1 MGMMR
6 SLATVGGFTLM
17 SRVLG
22 FVRDMVISRYLG
34 AGIQMDAWV
43 VAFRFPNLFRRV
55 FGEGAFNAAFVPL
68 YGRKLEEDGQIKAD
82 LFAARTV
89 TLMAIILIVLAIL
102 AFVFM
107 EPITHLFAMGYSGE
121 RFDLAVNL
129 SRITTVYL
137 IFVCLMAAFSGMLN
151 SHRVFGPP
159 AFAYVVLNLVFLTG
173 LLVVVPRIGQAERVL
188 SWSVAIAGVLQ
199 LALVMTACWRRGIR
213 IRPAMP
219 TIDSD
224 IKKLGILMLPGLA
237 SAGIQQ
243 VNLIVGQSV
252 ASFQDSGPSYLYY
265 SDRVNQLPLG
275 LIGVAFGIVLLPE
288 ITRNLRAG
296 REAQARTSLAH
307 GIEMSLLLS
316 LPAMVA
322 MTVIPEPIM
331 HGLFQGG
338 EFTSEAAYQAGL
350 ALRAFAIGAPAYILA
365 RVMQTAFFAQENT
378 KTPMHYTMVSA
389 GSNIVLSILLFMVLK
404 HVGCA
409 LATSIA
415 GWVNVILL
423 TATLRREQFL
433 KMQTGFSKRL
443 FGMLLASAIMGVGV
457 WFLASG
463 LAPWLTG
470 GQGLVSRLLA
480 LTAVVASGVLM
491 YLLLLFLLRV
501 TNLAELRAGFRR
513 G

>member
-1 MGMMR
+1 MMR

-34 AGIQMDAWV
+34 VNIQMDAWV

-68 YGRKLEEDGQIKAD
+68 YSRKLEEEGDQKAD

-89 TLMAIILIVLAIL
+89 TLMALILIVLAVL
-102 AFVFM
+102 AYIFM
-107 EPITHLFAMGYSGE
+107 GPIISLISMGYVGE
-121 RFDLAVNL
+121 RYDLAVTL

-137 IFVCLMAAFSGMLN
+137 VFVCLMAAFSGMLN
-151 SHRVFGPP
+151 SRRVFGPP
-159 AFAYVVLNLVFLTG
+159 AFAYVILNIVFLIG
-173 LLVVVPRIGQAERVL
+173 LLGVVPEIGQPEVVL
-188 SWSVAIAGVLQ
+188 SWSVVIAGVLQ
-199 LALVMTACWRRGIR
+199 LGWVLLACWRRGIR

-219 TIDSD
+219 KMDND
-224 IKKLGILMLPGLA
+224 IKKLGLLMLPGLA
-237 SAGIQQ
+237 SAGVQQ
-243 VNLIVGQSV
+243 LNLLVGSAV
-252 ASFQDSGPSYLYY
+252 ASFQVAGPSYLYF

-296 REAQARTSLAH
+296 KVKTAKSSLAH

-322 MTVIPEPIM
+322 MLIIPEEIM

-338 EFTSEAAYQAGL
+338 KFTNEAAYQAGL

-365 RVMQTAFFAQENT
+365 RVLQTAYFAREDT
-378 KTPMHYTMVSA
+378 RTPMRYTMVSA
-389 GSNIVLSILLFMVLK
+389 LVNIVLSIGLFVILK

-423 TATLRREQFL
+423 IITLRKSQFL
-433 KMQTGFSKRL
+433 KMEIGFTKRL
-443 FGMLLASAIMGVGV
+443 MGMLLASLVMGAGV
-457 WFLASG
+457 WFLSQWA
-463 LAPWLTG
+463 APWLKG
-470 GQGLVSRLLA
+470 DYGLLIRLSVLGLIVGAGMMMYGA
-480 LTAVVASGVLM
+480 LV
-491 YLLLLFLLRV
+491 LLLRA
-501 TNLAELRAGFRR
+501 TSLAELKAGFRR
-513 G
+513 A

>member
-1 MGMMR
+1 MMR

-34 AGIQMDAWV
+34 VGIQMDAWV
-43 VAFRFPNLFRRV
+43 VAFRFPNLFRRI

-68 YGRKLEEDGQIKAD
+68 YSRKLEEEGSSSAD
-82 LFAARTV
+82 IFAARTV
-89 TLMAIILIVLAIL
+89 TLMTLILIVIAVL
-102 AFVFM
+102 AFIFM
-107 EPITHLFAMGYSGE
+107 EPLTRHVAARGFTGE
-121 RFDLAVNL
+121 KLALTVYL

-151 SHRVFGPP
+151 SRRVFGPP
-159 AFAYVVLNLVFLTG
+159 AFAYVILNIVFLIG
-173 LLVVVPRIGQAERVL
+173 LFVVVPKIGHPEVVL
-188 SWSVAIAGVLQ
+188 SWSVVVAGVLQ
-199 LALVMTACWRRGIR
+199 LGWVLLACRKRGIR
-213 IRPAMP
+213 IRPALP
-219 TIDSD
+219 KLDGDT
-224 IKKLGILMLPGLA
+224 KKLGILMLPGLA

-243 VNLIVGQSV
+243 INLLVGQSV
-252 ASFQDSGPSYLYY
+252 ASYQDSGPSYLYF

-296 REAQARTSLAH
+296 KEKLAETSLAH

-322 MTVIPEPIM
+322 MIVIPEEIM

-338 EFTSEAAYQAGL
+338 KFTSEAAHQSGL

-365 RVMQTAFFAQENT
+365 RVLQTAFFAREDT
-378 KTPMHYTMVSA
+378 KTPMRYTMVSA
-389 GSNIVLSILLFMVLK
+389 VANIGLSIVLFLMLK

-423 TATLRREQFL
+423 MITLKKSQFL
-433 KMQTGFSKRL
+433 KLQSGFSKRL
-443 FGMLLASAIMGVGV
+443 TGMLIASAIMGVGV
-457 WFLASG
+457 WFLAQWGSE
-463 LAPWLTG
+463 WLIG
-470 GQGLVSRLLA
+470 G
-480 LTAVVASGVLM
+480 
-491 YLLLLFLLRV
+491 
-501 TNLAELRAGFRR
+501 
-513 G
+513 

>member
-17 SRVLG
+17 SRILG

-34 AGIQMDAWV
+34 AGISMDAWV
-43 VAFRFPNLFRRV
+43 AAFRFPNLFRRV

-68 YGRKLEEDGQIKAD
+68 YSRKLEEDGREKAD
-82 LFAARTV
+82 CFAARTV
-89 TLMAIILIVLAIL
+89 TLMASILIVLAIL

-107 EPITHLFAMGYSGE
+107 EPITRLFTMGYSGE
-121 RFDLAVNL
+121 KFNLAVSL

-173 LLVVVPRIGQAERVL
+173 LFFVVPLTGQAERVL
-188 SWSVAIAGVLQ
+188 SWSVVIAGVLQ
-199 LALVMTACWRRGIR
+199 LGLVMFACWRRGIR

-219 TIDSD
+219 LVDGD

-252 ASFQDSGPSYLYY
+252 ASFQESGVSYLYY

-296 REAQARTSLAH
+296 KDTRARTSLAM
-307 GIEMSLLLS
+307 GVEMSLLLS

-322 MTVIPEPIM
+322 MIAIPEAIM

-338 EFTSEAAYQAGL
+338 KFTTEAAHQAGL

-365 RVMQTAFFAQENT
+365 RVLQTAFFARENT

-389 GSNIVLSILLFMVLK
+389 AANIVLSILLFMVLR

-423 TATLRREQFL
+423 TVTLRQDRFL
-433 KMQTGFSKRL
+433 KMQAGFTKRL
-443 FGMLLASAIMGVGV
+443 LGMLLASVIMGWGV
-457 WFLASG
+457 WFLTEGVSD
-463 LAPWLTG
+463 WLMG
-470 GQGLVSRLLA
+470 GHGLVTRLAILCGI
-480 LTAVVASGVLM
+480 VAAGVSM
-491 YLLLLFLLRV
+491 YLILLLLLKV
-501 TNLAELRAGFRR
+501 TSLAQLKAGFRR

>member
-1 MGMMR
+1 MMR

-34 AGIQMDAWV
+34 VGIQMDAWV

-68 YGRKLEEDGQIKAD
+68 YSRKLEEDGDQAAD

-89 TLMAIILIVLAIL
+89 TLMALILIVIAVLAYL
-102 AFVFM
+102 FM
-107 EPITHLFAMGYSGE
+107 GPITRVVARGYTGE
-121 RFDLAVNL
+121 RFDLAVTL

-151 SHRVFGPP
+151 SRRIFGPP
-159 AFAYVVLNLVFLTG
+159 AFAYVILNIVFLTG
-173 LLVVVPRIGQAERVL
+173 LFVVVPKTGQPEVVL
-188 SWSVAIAGVLQ
+188 SWSVVIAGVLQ
-199 LALVMTACWRRGIR
+199 LGWVMLACSRRGIR

-219 TIDSD
+219 KIDGD

-237 SAGIQQ
+237 SAGVQQ
-243 VNLIVGQSV
+243 VNLLVGQSV
-252 ASFQDSGPSYLYY
+252 ASFQESGPSYLYF

-296 REAQARTSLAH
+296 KEKLAESSLAH

-322 MTVIPEPIM
+322 MIVIPEEIM

-338 EFTSEAAYQAGL
+338 EFTTEAAYQAGL

-365 RVMQTAFFAQENT
+365 RVLQTAYFARENT
-378 KTPMHYTMVSA
+378 KTPMRYTMVSA
-389 GSNIVLSILLFMVLK
+389 VVNIILSIILFMLLK

-423 TATLRREQFL
+423 AITLKRSRFL
-433 KMQTGFSKRL
+433 KMETGFSKRL
-443 FGMLLASAIMGVGV
+443 VGMLIASVIMGLGV
-457 WFLASG
+457 WFLARWGSG
-463 LAPWLTG
+463 WLKGDYGLIIRLSVLASI
-470 GQGLVSRLLA
+470 V
-480 LTAVVASGVLM
+480 TAGMLM
-491 YLLLLFLLRV
+491 YGLLVLLLKV
-501 TNLAELRAGFRR
+501 TSLAELKAGFRR
-513 G
+513 A